1 MNEEILLKSLTGRD
15 FLRLKRPTEP
25 GIDEILDWRNQL
37 NILRKL
43 KKYPDEWYQN
53 EIDACDEI
61 IKFLNEVNFKANVVK
76 PDEV

>member
-15 FLRLKRPTEP
+15 FLRLKRPTDP

-37 NILRKL
+37 NVLRKL

-53 EIDACDEI
+53 EINACDEI
-61 IKFLNEVNFKANVVK
+61 IKFLNEAKLKAK
-76 PDEV
+76 QSEPD